1 MPHSLPPR
9 TRGPHAP
16 RSALVVG
23 HMHNG
28 KRKVGAVER
37 GDYLQ
42 GFLQAKGPGDVLA
55 DPRGR
60 RRRQRDHG
68 RALVEPLDERADL
81 AVVAAEV
88 VAPFADAVGL
98 VDGDKGNREV
108 LDGRQEGRVRQALR
122 RNVRDLKLA
131 AFDAVPNFFLC
142 PKAERVVK
150 ESGMQAQLNELP
162 PLVAHERPGE
172 RPRWWCR
179 RARRR
184 GPGR

>member
-1 MPHSLPPR
+1 MVERGGHACSLERVVDPLGLGNRDAIEDAALASPR

-16 RSALVVG
+16 QSALVVG
-23 HMHNG
+23 QVHNG

-42 GFLQAKGPGDVLA
+42 GVLQAKGPGDVLA

-60 RRRQRDHG
+60 CRRQRDHG

-98 VDGDKGNREV
+98 VDGDEGDREV
-108 LDGRQEGRVRQALR
+108 LDG
-122 RNVRDLKLA
+122 
-131 AFDAVPNFFLC
+131 
-142 PKAERVVK
+142 
-150 ESGMQAQLNELP
+150 
-162 PLVAHERPGE
+162 
-172 RPRWWCR
+172 
-179 RARRR
+179 
-184 GPGR
+184 